1 MRWSSSGS
9 IVLNA
14 ELRSSHKV
22 YIFSKQVCIPQQI
35 LHYEGLPRS
44 SFCPSEKPLDSAQD
58 SDARHEESYSLSAGR
73 CTGWSA
79 CQPEQLVCNYYFPW
93 IIYPVQQPGLTCFTA
108 CRSAISQI
116 AQKGHEWHWRILLA
130 DSSRSLQV
138 CRLFQEASVPFQG
151 LPPVF

>member
-1 MRWSSSGS
+1 MMRWSSSGS

-35 LHYEGLPRS
+35 LHYKGLPCS
-44 SFCPSEKPLDSAQD
+44 SFCPSEKPLDSA
-58 SDARHEESYSLSAGR
+58 RHEESYGLSAGR

-93 IIYPVQQPGLTCFTA
+93 IIYPVQQPGLTCFTG
-108 CRSAISQI
+108 CRSAISQHKKVMNGI
-116 AQKGHEWHWRILLA
+116 GEYFLQTHQDLFRYAVF
-130 DSSRSLQV
+130 SRSLDSGK
-138 CRLFQEASVPFQG
+138 ASVPFQG